1 MAVPAALAGL
11 AAHNQG
17 KFWQMHDAIF
27 AMGTITSE
35 EIIAAAQKIGLDMAR
50 FNADRSSDITQQR
63 LNKDLTDGAV
73 AQVTGTPTL
82 FLNGRRIE
90 NRSPEAIQQLINQEL
105 AKIKTGSAN

>member
-27 AMGTITSE
+27 AMGTITGE
-35 EIIAAAQKIGLDMAR
+35 KITAAAQEIGLDMTQ
-50 FNADRSSDITQQR
+50 FNADRASEITRQR
-63 LNKDLTDGAV
+63 VDKDLRDGSE

-82 FLNGRRIE
+82 FLNGRRVE
-90 NRSPEAIQQLINQEL
+90 NRSPEAIQMLINQEL
-105 AKIKTGSAN
+105 AKVSKGSSN

>member
-35 EIIAAAQKIGLDMAR
+35 KIIAAAQEIGLDMAR
-50 FNADRSSDITQQR
+50 FNTDRSSDITRQR
-63 LNKDLTDGAV
+63 VNKDMKDGSE

-105 AKIKTGSAN
+105 AKVTKGSSK